1 MQQMNLGRRRLF
13 GALAV
18 GAACAA
24 VRPALPM
31 RALQA
36 GRPDQTPATPLE
48 HALAALHR
56 HGSQVVFKDVLG
68 LVDFSAPS
76 RLPRFHL
83 VDLIGGS
90 MSTYL
95 VAHGRGS
102 DPDNS
107 GWVELLSNMPGSN
120 ASCAGS
126 FLTGDIYHGKHGR
139 SRRLQGLDPDN
150 SLAAHRGI
158 VIHGADYVDEN
169 RAREQGR
176 VGRSQ
181 GCFAVSGHD
190 IDGVLNRL
198 DKGRLLFAWK

>member
-1 MQQMNLGRRRLF
+1 MNLGRRRLF

-24 VRPALPM
+24 VRPAFPM
-31 RALQA
+31 GAPRAVP
-36 GRPDQTPATPLE
+36 PDKTPLTPLE

-56 HGSQVVFKDVLG
+56 HGAQVVFRDVLG
-68 LVDFSAPS
+68 MVDFTAPS

-83 VDLIGGS
+83 VDLIDGS
-90 MSTYL
+90 ISTCL

-102 DPDNS
+102 DPENS
-107 GWVELLSNMPGSN
+107 GWVELLSNTPGSN

-126 FLTGDIYHGKHGR
+126 FLAGDIYLGKHGR
-139 SRRLQGLDPDN
+139 SRRLHGLDPGN
-150 SLAAHRGI
+150 SLAAPRGI
-158 VIHGADYVDEN
+158 VIHAADYVDED

-181 GCFAVSGHD
+181 GCFAVSRGD
-190 IDGVLNRL
+190 IDGVLSRL
-198 DKGRLLFAWK
+198 GKGRLLFAWK

>member
-1 MQQMNLGRRRLF
+1 MQQINLGRRRLF

-31 RALQA
+31 GAPRAALSHK
-36 GRPDQTPATPLE
+36 TPATPLE

-56 HGSQVVFKDVLG
+56 HESMVLFRDVLG
-68 LVDFSAPS
+68 MVDFTAPS

-83 VDLIGGS
+83 VDLIGGTIL
-90 MSTYL
+90 TYL

-107 GWVELLSNMPGSN
+107 GWVELLSNTPGSN

-126 FLTGDIYHGKHGR
+126 FLAGDIYHGKHGR
-139 SRRLQGLDPDN
+139 SRRLHGLDPDN
-150 SLAAHRGI
+150 SLAAPRGI
-158 VIHGADYVDEN
+158 VIHAADYVDEN
-169 RAREQGR
+169 RAREHGR

-181 GCFAVSGHD
+181 GCFAVSGRD

-198 DKGRLLFAWK
+198 GKGRLLFAWK